1 MNINMNDWMDSPLL
15 KDIAPVK
22 LELIKMAASQT
33 SGKSGKDLAP
43 VMLALITS
51 ANKKGI
57 RFTAEEIQLILEIL
71 KDGKS
76 AEEQAQI
83 ERTMNMVKSPVS
95 YTHLDVYKRQ
105 LTVCSVRSV
114 CSKLSPVRSACAARA
129 SI

>member
-1 MNINMNDWMDSPLL
+1 MNDWMNSPLL
-15 KDIAPVK
+15 KDIDPVK

-43 VMLALITS
+43 VMLALITG

-83 ERTMNMVKSPVS
+83 ERTMNMV
-95 YTHLDVYKRQ
+95 
-105 LTVCSVRSV
+105 RSLLL
-114 CSKLSPVRSACAARA
+114 KKG
-129 SI
+129 

>member
-1 MNINMNDWMDSPLL
+1 
-15 KDIAPVK
+15 
-22 LELIKMAASQT
+22 MAASQT

-43 VMLALITS
+43 VMLALITG

-83 ERTMNMVKSPVS
+83 ERTMNMVKSLLLKKG
-95 YTHLDVYKRQ
+95 YQ
-105 LTVCSVRSV
+105 Q
-114 CSKLSPVRSACAARA
+114 
-129 SI
+129 

>member
-1 MNINMNDWMDSPLL
+1 MNDWINSPLL
-15 KDIAPVK
+15 KDIDPVK

-43 VMLALITS
+43 VMLDLITS

-83 ERTMNMVKSPVS
+83 ERTMNMVKS
-95 YTHLDVYKRQ
+95 LLLK
-105 LTVCSVRSV
+105 
-114 CSKLSPVRSACAARA
+114 KG
-129 SI
+129 